1 MNTSAKDILLF
12 HERITI
18 YSRFSGYSGDG
29 YETIGYLAVNSQTVS
44 GEAVE
49 SVLFMREL
57 VAFAC
62 WRSLARKSINMDDP
76 TDGRLGKKRVV
87 ALMVRC

>member
-1 MNTSAKDILLF
+1 MDSSVKDILLF

-18 YSRFSGYSGDG
+18 YSRFSGYSGDE

-49 SVLFMREL
+49 SVFMGEL
-57 VAFAC
+57 VVFAC
-62 WRSLARKSINMDDP
+62 WRSLARKGIKMDDP
-76 TDGRLGKKRVV
+76 TDGRLEKKRVV